1 MGAISRV
8 VSDTMIYPAR
18 RVKTTRQTLA
28 SRVASGQ
35 MTQKEADELLSRGTV
50 GLITHIVKESGFMSL
65 YVVRRIPL
73 WSRQKTEP
81 PPAEF
86 FARVAWCLREC

>member
-35 MTQKEADELLSRGTV
+35 LTQKEADELLSRGTV

-65 YVVRRIPL
+65 YVVRRIPPRPSNGQNPL
-73 WSRQKTEP
+73 Y
-81 PPAEF
+81 
-86 FARVAWCLREC
+86 